1 MKIITIFY
9 IIHVIIIEQ
18 ERGSILMKNRRVIGL
33 DIFRGWALLLMIIYH
48 FSYDLNYFHIIEINL
63 NSSIFFQLFRYTIIS
78 MFLLSMG
85 ISFSLVHRKSISW
98 SKLKKRILLLGLA
111 SLAVSVATY
120 LLFPN
125 SWVYFGILHFILLSS
140 LLALPFLKHPKVAL
154 VSAILIFIGSATKSL
169 TVHSLF
175 NFLQPIL
182 HLPPMHTEDLVSIFP
197 WFGVVLIGTVITY
210 YDIYLK
216 IFTQK
221 IFSSNTPL
229 NKLLK
234 FLGQHSLLIYLIH
247 QPILFVAFESYF
259 KLFSK

>member
-1 MKIITIFY
+1 MK
-9 IIHVIIIEQ
+9 
-18 ERGSILMKNRRVIGL
+18 RSRVIGL
-33 DIFRGWALLLMIIYH
+33 DVFRGWALLFMIIYH
-48 FSYDLNYFHIIEINL
+48 FNYDLSYFHITEINL
-63 NSSIFFQLFRYTIIS
+63 NNSNFFLPFRYTIIS
-78 MFLLSMG
+78 MFLLSVG
-85 ISFSLVHRKSISW
+85 ISLSLVHRKSISW
-98 SKLKKRILLLGLA
+98 RKLKKRTLLLSLA
-111 SLAVSVATY
+111 SLAVTVVTY

-154 VSAILIFIGSATKSL
+154 LSALLIFIGSATESL

-182 HLPPMHTEDLVSIFP
+182 HLPPMYTEDLVPIFP
-197 WFGVVLIGTVITY
+197 WFGVVLLGTVIAY
-210 YDIYLK
+210 YRLHEI
-216 IFTQK
+216 IFTKK

-229 NKLLK
+229 NRLLK
-234 FLGQHSLLIYLIH
+234 FIGQHSLLIYLIH